1 MLECYHCMGTTTLG
15 KSILDRSGR
24 YVITGSDDRL
34 VKIWSMETAYSLAS
48 CRGHDGDI
56 TDLTVSSHNAAVAS
70 SSNDCIIR
78 VWRLPDG
85 LPISVLRGHTGAV
98 TTIAFSPRPKA
109 VHQLLSH
116 QFRSNLST
124 SVHPSDAKVCDSLTP
139 TPPTTSPALKS
150 VIGIDGFTFM
160 ATMIGFHK
168 GFNSTNV
175 CLSTFHFHRLQF
187 HHHCGKIDS
196 SLYVAQLQHFK
207 HISSGYKGSL
217 VTCLVNKRVLSRNS
231 SSHLPASS
239 TGLKTGRHLGNKKL
253 TASTFAAAI
262 GFWRRRRSQLWL
274 EKIGAIEPFSGNLA
288 TCWSNIKEEEAL
300 ERYKLI
306 TGNSVL
312 FPEFQV
318 YTTKPKDSWL
328 AASPD
333 GIIDRMVYEL
343 PSHGVLEVKCP
354 YFGGDMRKA
363 FPWSRIP
370 VHYIPQAQGLM
381 EILGRDWMDFYV
393 WTVNGSSLFRLYR
406 DEEYWDVMKIA
417 LSDFWWKNVKPAR
430 ELYTSGVI
438 TDPLFQLKSLSPAP
452 RRELCRDIVYKSK
465 LIVDNSKLLIR
476 EINDRLIYPA
486 IGSESLV

>member
-1 MLECYHCMGTTTLG
+1 
-15 KSILDRSGR
+15 
-24 YVITGSDDRL
+24 
-34 VKIWSMETAYSLAS
+34 
-48 CRGHDGDI
+48 
-56 TDLTVSSHNAAVAS
+56 
-70 SSNDCIIR
+70 
-78 VWRLPDG
+78 
-85 LPISVLRGHTGAV
+85 
-98 TTIAFSPRPKA
+98 
-109 VHQLLSH
+109 
-116 QFRSNLST
+116 
-124 SVHPSDAKVCDSLTP
+124 
-139 TPPTTSPALKS
+139 
-150 VIGIDGFTFM
+150 
-160 ATMIGFHK
+160 MIGFHK
-168 GFNSTNV
+168 GFTSTNV
-175 CLSTFHFHRLQF
+175 CRSTLHFHRLQF
-187 HHHCGKIDS
+187 HHHCDKIGS
-196 SLYVAQLQHFK
+196 SLYVARLQHFK

-231 SSHLPASS
+231 SSHVLDNSS
-239 TGLKTGRHLGNKKL
+239 RKFGNGGGMLKFTSEEKHSVLQAPSLQHWFKNWQTLRKQKL

-274 EKIGAIEPFSGNLA
+274 EKIGAIEPFCGNLA

-318 YTTKPKDSWL
+318 YTSKPEESWL

-393 WTVNGSSLFRLYR
+393 WTVNGSSLFRLHR

-417 LSDFWWKNVKPAR
+417 LSDFWWKHVKPAR

-452 RRELCRDIVYKSK
+452 RHELCRDIVYKSK

-476 EINDRLIYPA
+476 EINDKLIYPA